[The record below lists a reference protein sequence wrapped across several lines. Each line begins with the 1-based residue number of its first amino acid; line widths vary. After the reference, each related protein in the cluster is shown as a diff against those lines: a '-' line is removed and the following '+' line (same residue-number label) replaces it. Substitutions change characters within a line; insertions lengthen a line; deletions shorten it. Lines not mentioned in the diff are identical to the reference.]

1 MFSESPCGLAD
12 SEIRTTIAPDS
23 EIRRSKEARPP
34 ARRDSFDIR
43 MANKRVVTPPA
54 WKTKRPLWPPHGKQK
69 GRYNPKI
76 RMSRND
82 CKNRQFVPFLLI
94 FVTRLLRNPA
104 QIADSCA
111 IFLHKTGLLCK
122 ILSVSFTFWAVR

>member
-43 MANKRVVTPPA
+43 MANKRVVTTPKSGCHEMTV
-54 WKTKRPLWPPHGKQK
+54 KTDNLFRFG
-69 GRYNPKI
+69 
-76 RMSRND
+76 
-82 CKNRQFVPFLLI
+82 
-94 FVTRLLRNPA
+94 
-104 QIADSCA
+104 
-111 IFLHKTGLLCK
+111 
-122 ILSVSFTFWAVR
+122 